1 MTAGRTSRLR
11 GVTLAAAAVAVLA
24 PGCAP
29 RHVAHPGDHV
39 RAKLDG
45 SRIEGRLVTA
55 GRDSVQV
62 DWMGGSAAFSRGAVE
77 GLSVRRWNS
86 TRWRAVFAVLAVA
99 SAAFLVE
106 ELASADRHWHADEL
120 LGVSARAWLT
130 GFYTYVAIQDST
142 WVRARLPGTP

>member
-1 MTAGRTSRLR
+1 MTTGRTWRFR
-11 GVTLAAAAVAVLA
+11 VVAVAAAAVAVLA

-55 GRDSVQV
+55 GRDSVVV
-62 DWMGGSAAFSRGAVE
+62 DWAGGSAAFSRGAVE
-77 GLSVRRWNS
+77 GLSVRRWQS
-86 TRWRAVFAVLAVA
+86 PRWRAVLAVLAVA
-99 SAAFLVE
+99 TAAILVE

-120 LGVSARAWLT
+120 IGVSAQAYLT
-130 GFYTYVAIQDST
+130 GFYAYAAMQDST